1 MLLHLAHEIFSLDN
15 FCSLKLVVFLGQ
27 YRTGS
32 VDGKIL
38 CIFAHKVEVIINFV
52 SCNKQRR
59 KTLSTLAITVTE
71 SWELSSSLPLFE
83 VSLLWLIC

>member
-1 MLLHLAHEIFSLDN
+1 MFSLDN
-15 FCSLKLVVFLGQ
+15 FCSSKLVVVLGQ

-59 KTLSTLAITVTE
+59 KTNFSVILAITVTE

-83 VSLLWLIC
+83 V